1 MAQMAAKKL
10 KAPHCWLAWQG
21 ITSSSVLVPK
31 APPDGYTV
39 ATDAFTGCSAV
50 LTESDSEGYFQ
61 LWHHGA
67 RPDKPKCG
75 SRSCASF
82 QILDGKYYPK
92 GVVAKDGKSEG
103 KGKGYTVIKDVTP
116 EVLCSQMQDDLTEPD
131 KYVLHTKKCA
141 YWKYQDSKWHQVVST
156 QTTRVPTYPNREG
169 LKRETNG
176 ECKFLTAGFNR
187 EKFPDT
193 KTPEEGQKCE
203 VSEDATYTAH
213 SLFYNEWPAQSQYQP
228 MYEDGAYAPG
238 YAFDHAYGYVSHD
251 PYAAAGAGAG
261 YMDPSSVMLMMF
273 SVLFV
278 MIVCVLCCFMNAVV
292 GFAAYMMGKAGSG
305 SGSGPEDATKP
316 KYVRVEQVGQS
327 LDDA

>member
-10 KAPHCWLAWQG
+10 KAPHCWLPWKKS
-21 ITSSSVLVPK
+21 ISTSVLFPK

-50 LTESDSEGYFQ
+50 LTESSDEGYFQ
-61 LWHHGA
+61 LWHHGW
-67 RPDKPKCG
+67 RVDKSECG
-75 SRSCASF
+75 SRRCASN
-82 QILDGKYYPK
+82 QIVDGFYFPE
-92 GVVAKDGKSEG
+92 GAKDGKG
-103 KGKGYTVIKDVTP
+103 IGTRYKVIKDVTP
-116 EVLCSQMQDDLTEPD
+116 EVLCSRKQEDPISPEF
-131 KYVLHTKKCA
+131 YEWHTKKCA
-141 YWKYQDSKWHQVVST
+141 YWEYKDSKWHQVVTT
-156 QTTRVPTYPNREG
+156 QETRVPRSPKGQDLG
-169 LKRETNG
+169 LKKEIMG
-176 ECKFLTAGFNR
+176 ECKFLTAGVDR
-187 EKFPDT
+187 TEYPDT
-193 KTPEEGQKCE
+193 KTPENGGKCK